1 MTRTGY
7 HCPNELAGEKSDTAF
22 IREQCTYERRIVAFL
37 RRYGMAEQ
45 NRSCG
50 GDIEKI
56 TELKNVIR
64 LFAMFPD
71 KDKYPFDLRPS
82 TF

>member
-1 MTRTGY
+1 MNGALSPFY
-7 HCPNELAGEKSDTAF
+7 DVMGWQSKIEAAG
-22 IREQCTYERRIVAFL
+22 V
-37 RRYGMAEQ
+37 
-45 NRSCG
+45 
-50 GDIEKI
+50 DIEKI

-64 LFAMFPD
+64 LFAMLPD